1 MMTRFRA
8 GLGLVITLIALVAAG
23 VGCQAFAPTYEFK
36 GALLDPPLPVPDFEL
51 NSTRNQSFHLSDV
64 KGDIALIYFGYTYC
78 PDVCPLTMAEV
89 RQAVNGL
96 EQGRDRV
103 HLIFISVDP
112 ERDTPEALS
121 RYLSAF
127 DSSFIGLSDDF
138 EKVKEVM
145 KPYGAFAEKEIVAD
159 SAAGYLVS
167 HSARLYLVSPDQQ
180 LLLMY
185 PFGFKSEDL
194 RSDLAH
200 LVSQKNS

>member
-1 MMTRFRA
+1 M
-8 GLGLVITLIALVAAG
+8 LIVLVVAG

-51 NSTRNQSFHLSDV
+51 NSTKNQPFHLSDV

-78 PDVCPLTMAEV
+78 PDVCPLTLADV
-89 RQAVNGL
+89 RQAVNKL
-96 EQGRDRV
+96 EQGRERV
-103 HLIFISVDP
+103 HVIFISVDP

-121 RYLSAF
+121 RYVSAF
-127 DSSFIGLSDDF
+127 DPSFIGLSDDF

-145 KPYGAFAEKEIVAD
+145 KPYGAFAEKETVAD

-167 HSARLYLVSPDQQ
+167 HSARLYLVGPDQQ

-194 RSDLAH
+194 RSDLAY